1 MKGQIMSN
9 NSYLSGVRGSMAANA
24 SQKWSKS
31 WQKMLFAATLL
42 AFGSMQVGVVNSSV
56 LPRQTAL
63 ASNASDLALGIFIEK
78 SVRTAGPELVQVA
91 SNGPM
96 SSGKSHNSDGK
107 KPGKDDGKPEKKVDN
122 SEPDGSSRDE
132 NSGKKSGDKKRDDKK
147 YGDKKRNDKN
157 YGDKKYCPPPPPP
170 KYTPDNGGKGG
181 CNDIGRCE
189 KLRYKK
195 KILPVVDNV
204 VSVQG

>member
-1 MKGQIMSN
+1 MSN
-9 NSYLSGVRGSMAANA
+9 NSYLSGVRDSMAANA
-24 SQKWSKS
+24 PQKWSKS

-107 KPGKDDGKPEKKVDN
+107 KPGKDGGKPEKKVDN
-122 SEPDGSSRDE
+122 SEPNESSSYED
-132 NSGKKSGDKKRDDKK
+132 SGKKSGDRKYGDKK
-147 YGDKKRNDKN
+147 YGDKK
-157 YGDKKYCPPPPPP
+157 YGDKKYCPPPPPPP

-181 CNDIGRCE
+181 CNDIGRCK

-195 KILPVVDNV
+195 KILPVVNNV